1 MTTEVTNLLAGFMR
15 PIEIGTTPA
24 AMLWMFPLLAAIS
37 IVYKATK
44 MRVLFWKRFLREIT
58 VLFLTVSLFMI
69 VTAFALSGIVWWF
82 T

>member
-1 MTTEVTNLLAGFMR
+1 MSELFALLASFTH

-24 AMLWMFPLLAAIS
+24 SILWMFPLLASIS

-44 MRVLFWKRFLREIT
+44 IRVLFWGRYLRETVILVIT
-58 VLFLTVSLFMI
+58 VCGFMVI
-69 VTAFALSGIVWWF
+69 TALALNIIVWWF

>member
-1 MTTEVTNLLAGFMR
+1 MPELFALLASFTH

-24 AMLWMFPLLAAIS
+24 SVLWMFPLLASIS

-44 MRVLFWKRFLREIT
+44 IRVLFWNRFLRET
-58 VLFLTVSLFMI
+58 VVLIITVSLFMI
-69 VTAFALSGIVWWF
+69 VTAIALNVIVWWF

>member
-1 MTTEVTNLLAGFMR
+1 MPELFALLASFTH

-24 AMLWMFPLLAAIS
+24 SILWMFPLLASIS

-44 MRVLFWKRFLREIT
+44 MRVLFWDRFLREAAILI
-58 VLFLTVSLFMI
+58 VTVSLFMV
-69 VTAFALSGIVWWF
+69 VTAIALNVIVWWF

>member
-1 MTTEVTNLLAGFMR
+1 MPELFALLASFTH

-24 AMLWMFPLLAAIS
+24 SVLWMFPLLASIS

-44 MRVLFWKRFLREIT
+44 IRVLFWNRFLRET
-58 VLFLTVSLFMI
+58 VVLIITVSLFMV
-69 VTAFALSGIVWWF
+69 VTAIALNVIVWWF